1 MTPDEIFESLLG
13 RTIEG
18 VEVEDGDIYLE
29 LDDEKVFGLWV
40 DEDGDLNAS
49 LMGPKTN

>member
-18 VEVEDGDIYLE
+18 IGVEDDCLYLE
-29 LDDEKVFGLWV
+29 LDDEKTFGFWI
-40 DEDGDLNAS
+40 DDDGDMNMS
-49 LMGPKTN
+49 IMGPKAN

>member
-1 MTPDEIFESLLG
+1 MTPEEIFESLLG

-18 VEVEDGDIYLE
+18 IKVDDGDIYIE
-29 LDDEKVFGLWV
+29 LDDEKVFGIWV

-49 LMGPKTN
+49 LMKPKAN

>member
-18 VEVEDGDIYLE
+18 VDVEDGDIYLE
-29 LDDEKVFGLWV
+29 LDDQRVFGLWI
-40 DEDGDLNAS
+40 DDDGDLNAS
-49 LMGPKTN
+49 LMTPKAN